1 MTSSPLWMALRRSC
15 YSRGFAALLGGVLC
29 AAGYAPLDA
38 WPLPLFSLGL
48 LFALLQGRS
57 WRQGAL
63 LGGLFGIG
71 LFATGI
77 SWVHVSINNF
87 GGLPLVASLALMA
100 LLVLYLAL
108 FPALVGTITALA
120 RIHQPLAFG
129 GSWLLSEWLRGWL
142 FTGFPWLEL
151 GASQL
156 DAPWAGF
163 LAWGGASGLGLLM
176 ALSAAAAVRA
186 WYNPRY
192 ALVPAICGVL
202 TILLANIS
210 LLKPR
215 PEQVPVALV
224 QGNVQQILRWDPEA
238 RDQIL
243 ATYRRLQQ
251 QTTGARLVVW
261 PEAAVPVA
269 ESGAL
274 AYLAGID
281 YLARS
286 QQSALITG
294 IVDYKA
300 ASQQFYNNLIVLGGG
315 DTPPYFYGH
324 ANRYSKHHLLPIGE
338 FVPLGDLLR
347 PLAPLFNLPM
357 SDFSRGAYVQRNL
370 QAAGLNVLP
379 ALCYEIAF
387 AQQMRA
393 NLTPET
399 DLLLTVSND
408 AWFGRSHGPAQ
419 HNDLARLR
427 AIELGR
433 PLVRATNTGITS
445 AYDAKGHELGRLPQ
459 FEEGILRV
467 ELPLVSG
474 LTAYSRM
481 GDWPALL
488 LAGLALLAAFR
499 WFKVPAVR
507 G

>member
-1 MTSSPLWMALRRSC
+1 MKLSAFCS
-15 YSRGFAALLGGVLC
+15 ALLRCRYSHALIALLAGALC
-29 AAGYAPLDA
+29 AGGYAPLNI
-38 WPLPLFSLGL
+38 WLLPLLALGT
-48 LFALLQGRS
+48 LFALLQNKT

-63 LGGLFGIG
+63 LGGMFGIG
-71 LFATGI
+71 LFGCGI
-77 SWVHVSINNF
+77 SWVHVSIDSF
-87 GGLPLVASLALMA
+87 GGLPLIVSLALVA

-108 FPALVGTITALA
+108 FPALVGAITARA

-129 GSWLLSEWLRGWL
+129 ASWLLSEWLRGWL
-142 FTGFPWLEL
+142 LTGFPWLEL
-151 GASQL
+151 GASQIT
-156 DAPWAGF
+156 APWAGF
-163 LAWGGASGLGLLM
+163 LAWGGASGMGLLM
-176 ALSAAAAVRA
+176 ALSAAAAIRA
-186 WYNPRY
+186 WQNTRY
-192 ALVPAICGVL
+192 ALVPAICSVVV
-202 TILLANIS
+202 ILLANIS
-210 LLKPR
+210 LLQPR
-215 PEQVPVALV
+215 GESVPVALV
-224 QGNVQQILRWDPEA
+224 QGNVQQILRWDPNA
-238 RDQIL
+238 SDQIL
-243 ATYRRLQQ
+243 ATYRNLQL

-261 PEAAVPVA
+261 PEAAIPLA

-274 AYLAGID
+274 AYLATID

-286 QQSALITG
+286 QNSALITG
-294 IVDYKA
+294 VVDYKYS
-300 ASQQFYNNLIVLGGG
+300 SQQFYNNLIALGGG

-347 PLAPLFNLPM
+347 PLAPIFNLPM
-357 SDFSRGAYVQRNL
+357 SDFSRGAYVQPNL
-370 QAAGLNVLP
+370 IADGLQVLP

-387 AQQMRA
+387 ARQMRA
-393 NLTPET
+393 NLSDKT

-445 AYDAKGHELGRLPQ
+445 AYDAQGNELGRLPQ

-474 LTAYSRM
+474 FTAYSRW

-488 LAGLALLAAFR
+488 LAGIALLAAFR
-499 WFKVPAVR
+499 WFKVPENP